1 MTFPNSITAELRQP
15 AIAQTPQ
22 PVTIVRPSKKET
34 GPQAVLSLFIG
45 LPLAGLIVWA
55 AFLGVGNQ
63 LLHSD
68 INYLQSLLLV
78 IGVRT
83 LKGGAFYHQW
93 TRKNPVDK

>member
-1 MTFPNSITAELRQP
+1 MSIRINDNGT
-15 AIAQTPQ
+15 IAQHPQ
-22 PVTIVRPSKKET
+22 PVTIVRPPAKDL
-34 GPQAVLSLFIG
+34 GPQARVDLFIG

-68 INYLQSLLLV
+68 ISYWQSLLLV

-83 LKGGAFYHQW
+83 LNGGAFYKYW
-93 TRKNPVDK
+93 TRKNPADK

>member
-22 PVTIVRPSKKET
+22 PVTIIRPPAKEQL
-34 GPQAVLSLFIG
+34 PQSLANLIFG

-83 LKGGAFYHQW
+83 LKGGAFYRQW
-93 TRKNPVDK
+93 TRKNPADK